1 MFRGLVLNLKERLNE
16 MHIIYKRIKSD
27 KTLNSSYTNR
37 KKASWF
43 KGGKLTRDRS
53 GTFVDGR
60 TTELWAYRSALK
72 LPSLAI

>member
-1 MFRGLVLNLKERLNE
+1 MRCTLFIKGLNKT
-16 MHIIYKRIKSD
+16 KRSIPV
-27 KTLNSSYTNR
+27 TPTG

-60 TTELWAYRSALK
+60 TTELSAYRSALK